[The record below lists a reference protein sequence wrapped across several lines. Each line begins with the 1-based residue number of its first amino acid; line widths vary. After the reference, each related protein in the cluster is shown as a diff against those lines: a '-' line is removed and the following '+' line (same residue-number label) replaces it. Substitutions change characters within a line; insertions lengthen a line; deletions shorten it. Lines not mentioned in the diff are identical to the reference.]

1 MVTVAR
7 CCVCVYAYMLCGNA
21 SVHVLRVCGCVLCG
35 GSVSCAVLWCYVCMC
50 LCVVILLL
58 YLYGVIVCLL

>member
-35 GSVSCAVLWCYVCMC
+35 GSVVVM
-50 LCVVILLL
+50 CVV
-58 YLYGVIVCLL
+58 GVCWYVVVCCVCVWLVWY